1 MKEKY
6 LFTGLL
12 LILFVFLTQAK
23 SQDLSV
29 SNKSESK
36 VVLEVKTNKLS
47 KIEWQFEVKLQNN
60 GDKIIYLSTEPTQVN
75 REKGQYL
82 SLDKKDNSI
91 LKIETR
97 VFPPAF
103 VNYYSN
109 DTRVKLIKLSP
120 NEIYTEN
127 INLKFPLR
135 ETSPPN
141 GTFSEEFWAKA
152 KNKTFTD
159 EEAKKSVED
168 YSPFGKKINLK
179 EIKSVIISYGYFFED
194 EGIIDFLRRKPQG
207 WFIKGNEKMFVGDY
221 KGKEFIEIQN
231 IVTSK
236 TLKIVLDS
244 KK

>member
-12 LILFVFLTQAK
+12 LILFVFLTQSK

-36 VVLEVKTNKLS
+36 VVLEVKTDKLS
-47 KIEWQFEVKLQNN
+47 KTEWQFKVKIQNN
-60 GDKIIYLSTEPTQVN
+60 NDKIIYLTTEPTQVN
-75 REKGQYL
+75 SEKGQYL

-97 VFPPAF
+97 VFPPPF
-103 VNYYSN
+103 VDYYSN

-141 GTFSEEFWAKA
+141 GTLSEEFWTKA
-152 KNKTFTD
+152 KNKTLTD
-159 EEAKKSVED
+159 EEAEKSVEG
-168 YSPFGKKINLK
+168 YSPFGKKINQK
-179 EIKSVIISYGYFFED
+179 EIKLIIISYGYFIED
-194 EGIIDFLRRKPQG
+194 DGITDFLKRKPFG
-207 WFIKGNEKMFVGDY
+207 WFIKGNERIFTGDS
-221 KGKEFIEIQN
+221 KGKDFIEIQN
-231 IVTSK
+231 ITTSN
-236 TLKIVLDS
+236 TLKIFLDS